1 MGDEVRVH
9 EFAEEFG
16 VPVNDVLARLNG
28 QGVIVRSGSSTVSRR
43 VARWLRDSY
52 QRSSDSKPPGL
63 AAADVSSSIFRREA
77 QPQKKANPR
86 GRAQKRFI
94 RRWDGKEVSRERI
107 PDPEPRDRTA
117 DPEKVR
123 KRIKEL
129 NTPERPRAK
138 TEAEKASDDE
148 ARETMR
154 SHKPSTW
161 KLGRSPG
168 SYG

>member
-1 MGDEVRVH
+1 MGDEVLVH
-9 EFAEEFG
+9 ELAKEFG
-16 VPVNDVLARLNG
+16 VPVKDVLARLNG
-28 QGVIVRSGSSTVSRR
+28 QGVIVRSGSSTISRR

-52 QRSSDSKPPGL
+52 QRSSDGKPAGP
-63 AAADVSSSIFRREA
+63 AAADITSLVFKREA
-77 QPQKKANPR
+77 QPQRKTMQRGKAR
-86 GRAQKRFI
+86 KRYI

-107 PDPEPRDRTA
+107 AEPEPRNRIA

-138 TEAEKASDDE
+138 TDAEKASDDA
-148 ARETMR
+148 AREKMR
-154 SHKPSTW
+154 SQKPSTW
-161 KLGRSPG
+161 RLGRSPG